1 MPFFSLFTKRER
13 CREHIA
19 GSIACITAKNTTLFL
34 LLQNIIVSLSRN
46 NSINNN
52 TYNMTKI
59 YTTVLLLAMMLQTAN
74 AQLIINEVMQSNI
87 DCIMDDLNEFPDSWV
102 ELYNSGDQA
111 VNLQDYKLGLK
122 DDAGSAFQLP
132 SQTVAAHGYV
142 VIFCDKSDEP
152 TGLHTDFRLDSGK
165 GNVYLFH
172 EDEVDTVALKKMPA
186 PNIAYGRVT
195 DGADAW
201 GYQQTPTPGAAN
213 CGSICTTLLG
223 EPVFSEKGRV
233 LTSSGSISLS
243 LSLPEGSPEGTEIRY
258 TTDGTEPTQSSNLY
272 QSPFTINSNRVIR
285 AKLFCDGYLSPIS
298 TAQSYIFL
306 GRDMKM
312 SVISIVTDDR
322 YLNASDIGIIK
333 NNPDKN
339 NKHDW
344 RRPINIEMFDEAG
357 AGSFI
362 NQLCETRVGGGQS
375 RQWDLKTLIIYA
387 NKRFGVKRFSYEF
400 FPDQKPGLTEFKSLM
415 LRNAGNDF
423 DKLYMRDPIIQRVMG
438 QNTDIDWQAWKPA
451 IVYIN
456 GTYKGMLNIRERS
469 NDDNVYTNYDE
480 LEDIDMIEVS
490 QENSQMVEELKTG
503 TWDRYN
509 AFKAFYHESGHT
521 MAEYNQIMDCQEY
534 INIMAMNL
542 YYGNLDFPGNN
553 LVVWVPT
560 ADGGRWRWIAKDT
573 DFGLGLY
580 NNVNH
585 NTIKWIYNNNYD
597 SSNWA
602 NTAEATQLFRSLMDD
617 TDFNREFIDHCAIY
631 MGDFLNARGT
641 HEIWDPMENL
651 VKSELIEHRKL
662 YQKSSGWWGSSPDY
676 EGTINNEINKVNNWL
691 SQRTD
696 YFYKYLADY
705 YGLGTPTPLVI
716 NRDVTEPVT
725 TIVNGIEIKHSD
737 FDGKFFA
744 NRQLTVKGK
753 AGEGRKVIGWKID
766 KTNSNNSTSSTT
778 VYEPIYTFDMPSCKS
793 LVLTALFADFLLGDV
808 NRDGSVNIADVT
820 AMVNII
826 NNMEG
831 APLDQYDSS
840 AADMNDDGTIDQKDV
855 TELLNT
861 IMEK

>member
-1 MPFFSLFTKRER
+1 MARLYTLV
-13 CREHIA
+13 
-19 GSIACITAKNTTLFL
+19 LFL
-34 LLQNIIVSLSRN
+34 ALTAQ
-46 NSINNN
+46 
-52 TYNMTKI
+52 
-59 YTTVLLLAMMLQTAN
+59 TTN

-102 ELYNSGDQA
+102 ELYNSGTES
-111 VNLQDYKLGLK
+111 VNLQDYKIGLK
-122 DDAGSAFQLP
+122 EDAASAFQLP
-132 SQTVAAHGYV
+132 NYTVAAHEYA

-172 EDEVDTVALKKMPA
+172 GDEVETVTLKKMPA
-186 PNIAYGRVT
+186 PNIAYGRVI

-201 GYQQTPTPGAAN
+201 GYQQTPTPGATN
-213 CGSICTTLLG
+213 CGSTCSNILG

-233 LTSSGSISLS
+233 LTSSGSISLM
-243 LSLPEGSPEGTEIRY
+243 LSLPEGSPEGTVIRY
-258 TTDGTEPTQSSNLY
+258 TTDGSEPTLSNGSLY

-306 GRDMKM
+306 GRDMKI

-322 YLNASDIGIIK
+322 YLNADDIGIIK
-333 NNPDKN
+333 NNPNKE

-344 RRPINIEMFDEAG
+344 RRPINIEMFDEANTE
-357 AGSFI
+357 SFI

-375 RQWDLKTLIIYA
+375 REHDLKTLIVYA
-387 NKRFGVKRFSYEF
+387 NKRFGEKRFSHEF

-423 DKLYMRDPIIQRVMG
+423 PYLYMRDPVIQRVMG

-451 IVYIN
+451 IIYIN
-456 GTYKGMLNIRERS
+456 GTYMGMLNIRERS
-469 NDDNVYTNYDE
+469 NEDNVYTNYDG
-480 LEDIDMIEVS
+480 LEDLDMIEVS
-490 QENSQMVEELKTG
+490 QQNRKPVPELKAG

-509 AFKAFYHESGHT
+509 AFTAFYNESGHT

-542 YYGNLDFPGNN
+542 YFGNRDFPGNN
-553 LVVWVPT
+553 LVVWVPN
-560 ADGGRWRWIAKDT
+560 AEGGRWRWIAKDT
-573 DFGLGLY
+573 DYSLGLY
-580 NNVNH
+580 GGTGGSANH
-585 NTIKWIYNNNYD
+585 NIIEWMYGANNAGSD
-597 SSNWA
+597 NWA
-602 NTAEATQLFRSLMDD
+602 NTAEATQLFRSLMEDL
-617 TDFNREFIDHCAIY
+617 DFQREFIDHCAIY

-641 HEIWDPMENL
+641 HKIWDPMEDL
-651 VKSELIEHRKL
+651 VKSELLLHRGL
-662 YQKSSGWWGSSPDY
+662 YPSKSMWEWQVPDQQKKINDEISSVS
-676 EGTINNEINKVNNWL
+676 TWL

-696 YFYKYLADY
+696 NFYNFLANHSAFN
-705 YGLGTPTPLVI
+705 LGTPTPLVI
-716 NRDVTEPVT
+716 NKDIAEEVT
-725 TIVNGIEIKHSD
+725 TIVNGIVIKYFDSD
-737 FDGKFFA
+737 HPYPYFDGKFFA

-766 KTNSNNSTSSTT
+766 KTNNNNSTSSTT
-778 VYEPIYTFDMPSCKS
+778 VYEPVYTFDMPSCKS

-808 NRDGSVNIADVT
+808 NHDGDVNIADVT

-826 NNMEG
+826 NNTEG
-831 APLDQYDSS
+831 TPLDQYDRS
-840 AADMNDDGTIDQKDV
+840 AADMNDDETIDHEDV
-855 TELLNT
+855 TELLNL
-861 IMEK
+861 IMSK

>member
-1 MPFFSLFTKRER
+1 
-13 CREHIA
+13 
-19 GSIACITAKNTTLFL
+19 
-34 LLQNIIVSLSRN
+34 
-46 NSINNN
+46 
-52 TYNMTKI
+52 MTKI

-102 ELYNSGDQA
+102 ELYNCGDQT

-132 SQTVAAHGYV
+132 SQTVAAHGYI
-142 VIFCDKSDEP
+142 VIYCDKSDVP

-172 EDEVDTVALKKMPA
+172 GDEVETVALKKMPA

-213 CGSICTTLLG
+213 CGSICSTLLG

-233 LTSSGSISLS
+233 LTSSGSISLT
-243 LSLPEGSPEGTEIRY
+243 LSLPEGSPEGTVIRY
-258 TTDGTEPTQSSNLY
+258 TTDGTEPTQSSSLY

-333 NNPDKN
+333 NNPNKN

-375 RQWDLKTLIIYA
+375 REHPLKTLIVYA
-387 NKRFGVKRFSYEF
+387 NKRFGEKRFSHEF

-415 LRNAGNDF
+415 LRNSGNDF
-423 DKLYMRDPIIQRVMG
+423 NNLYMRDPIIQRVMG
-438 QNTDIDWQAWKPA
+438 QNTDIDWQAWKPT

-469 NDDNVYTNYDE
+469 NDDNVYTNYDG

-490 QENSQMVEELKTG
+490 QENSQMVEELKAG

-521 MAEYNQIMDCQEY
+521 MAEYDQIMDCQEY

-542 YYGNLDFPGNN
+542 YYSNLDFPGNN
-553 LVVWVPT
+553 LVVWEPT
-560 ADGGRWRWIAKDT
+560 ADSGRWRWIAKDT

-580 NNVNH
+580 YYNTADF
-585 NTIKWIYNNNYD
+585 NTIKWIYDPTYSRNA
-597 SSNWA
+597 NWA
-602 NTAEATQLFRSLMDD
+602 NTSEATMLFRNLMADP
-617 TDFNREFIDHCAIY
+617 DFNREFIDHCAIY
-631 MGDFLNARGT
+631 MGDFMNSRGT
-641 HEIWDPMENL
+641 HKIWDPMENL
-651 VKSELIEHRKL
+651 VKNELLLHRKL
-662 YQKSSGWWGSSPDY
+662 YKGNSYS
-676 EGTINNEINKVNNWL
+676 INSINSEITKVTNWL
-691 SQRTD
+691 NQRTD
-696 YFYKYLADY
+696 YFYTYLAEY
-705 YGLGTPTPLVI
+705 FSLGTPTPLVI
-716 NRDVTEPVT
+716 NRDVAEPVK
-725 TIVNGIEIKHSD
+725 TIVNGIEIKYTDDTHSSPY

-766 KTNSNNSTSSTT
+766 KTNSNNSTSSTM
-778 VYEPIYTFDMPSCKS
+778 VYEPVYTFDMPSCKS

-840 AADMNDDGTIDQKDV
+840 AADMNDDGTIDQTDI